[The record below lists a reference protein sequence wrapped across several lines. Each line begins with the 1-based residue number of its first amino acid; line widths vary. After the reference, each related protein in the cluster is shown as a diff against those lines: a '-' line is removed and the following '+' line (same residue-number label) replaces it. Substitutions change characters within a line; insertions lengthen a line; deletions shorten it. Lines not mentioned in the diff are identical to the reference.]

1 MFKIKYGVNTQ
12 DKFDRST
19 KNALQECFE
28 EYVRTYGSITIDDIF
43 EGIQQMLDTDYEE
56 YPNKNS
62 CYMEFGYGDTV
73 TVKIIEIN
81 QDEVELELHW

>member
-12 DKFDRST
+12 DKFDHST

-43 EGIQQMLDTDYEE
+43 EGIQEMLDTEYEE
-56 YPNKNS
+56 YLGENS
-62 CYMEFGYGDTV
+62 CYMEFGYCYSITIKVVEIKQDTI
-73 TVKIIEIN
+73 K
-81 QDEVELELHW
+81 LELHY